1 MKKLIFIAALILL
14 TGITFGQVLL
24 KGTLIGTHQM
34 TITLKPGVT
43 MEQYMQFFSDRYLPE
58 LNRLDPDWQVYLVKG
73 IRGNI
78 FANSFGLIHVLKSEQ
93 TRAKYYNADGSV
105 TELFKS
111 GNEKL
116 KPVMNELNKLGTY
129 VYTWTDWVVQ

>member
-1 MKKLIFIAALILL
+1 MKKLIFISVLIFF
-14 TGITFGQVLL
+14 TGLAIGQVLPN
-24 KGTLIGTHQM
+24 GTIIGTHQM

-43 MEQYMQFFSDRYLPE
+43 MEQYMQFFSEKYLPE
-58 LNRLDPDWQVYLVKG
+58 LNKLDPDWKVYLVKG
-73 IRGNI
+73 TRGNI
-78 FANSFGLIHVLKSEQ
+78 FANSFGLIHVIKSEQ
-93 TRAKYYNADGSV
+93 TRAKYHNADGSV

>member
-1 MKKLIFIAALILL
+1 MKKLIFISALILL
-14 TGITFGQVLL
+14 TGITSGQILP

-43 MEQYMQFFSDRYLPE
+43 MEQYIKFFSGKYLPE
-58 LNRLDPDWQVYLVKG
+58 LNKMDPDWQAYLVKG

-78 FANSFGLIHVLKSEQ
+78 FADNYGLIHVMKSEQ
-93 TRAKYYNADGSV
+93 VRAKYYNPDG
-105 TELFKS
+105 TQTDLAKS
-111 GNEKL
+111 NMEKL
-116 KPVMNELNKLGTY
+116 KPVLSGLNKLGTY

>member
-1 MKKLIFIAALILL
+1 MKKLFFISALVLL
-14 TGITFGQVLL
+14 TAMTFGQVLP
-24 KGTLIGTHQM
+24 KGTFIGTHQM

-43 MEQYMQFFSDRYLPE
+43 MEQYIQFFSSKYLPE
-58 LNRLDPDWQVYLVKG
+58 CNKLDPDWQIYLIKG

-93 TRAKYYNADGSV
+93 TRAKYYNADGSI
-105 TELFKS
+105 
-111 GNEKL
+111 
-116 KPVMNELNKLGTY
+116 NELMKSANERIKPIQDELRKLGTY